1 MPDFEKSGN
10 YYYEVNKRNG
20 HKTRISK
27 DRFNSEKSKKVVRNT
42 STKRSS
48 KNNVKRILLQRN
60 LPKKIIIQ
68 KFQNFLH
75 LV

>member
-27 DRFNSEKSKKVVRNT
+27 DRYNSEKSKKVVRNT
-42 STKRSS
+42 STKKSS
-48 KNNVKRILLQRN
+48 KKNNNTEI
-60 LPKKIIIQ
+60 PKLIAPCMRDKGTI
-68 KFQNFLH
+68 
-75 LV
+75 